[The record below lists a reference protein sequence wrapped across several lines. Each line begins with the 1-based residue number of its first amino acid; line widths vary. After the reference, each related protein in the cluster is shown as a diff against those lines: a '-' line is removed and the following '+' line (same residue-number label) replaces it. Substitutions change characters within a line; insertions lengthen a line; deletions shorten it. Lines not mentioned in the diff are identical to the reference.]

1 MKIGEWVR
9 QYRKEHSLSMQA
21 FGDLCGLS
29 RAYISILEKEINP
42 TTNKSFSP
50 TIQTVLKIANVTGL
64 DLNLLKNDQ
73 SPIVNVKSS
82 DDNQYT
88 PDMSIGKNIK
98 LLREKYRLSQKDLA
112 LIAGVSDKAVS
123 TWENG
128 LKAPRMKSI
137 QRITDHFGL
146 KKSNLIEDDGMLSV
160 INAPIKFSDNISN
173 DDRELLDLYHRL
185 DAEDRAEIRGEIK
198 GMLKAAKYKST
209 IKSGEAI

>member
-1 MKIGEWVR
+1 
-9 QYRKEHSLSMQA
+9 
-21 FGDLCGLS
+21 
-29 RAYISILEKEINP
+29 
-42 TTNKSFSP
+42 
-50 TIQTVLKIANVTGL
+50 
-64 DLNLLKNDQ
+64 
-73 SPIVNVKSS
+73 
-82 DDNQYT
+82 
-88 PDMSIGKNIK
+88 
-98 LLREKYRLSQKDLA
+98 
-112 LIAGVSDKAVS
+112 
-123 TWENG
+123 
-128 LKAPRMKSI
+128 MKSI